1 MEIIVIKAG
10 RITQVHIVK
19 SQIYYQGLSYLSVYY
34 LFFFF
39 FLKLFS
45 WGGLVS

>member
-10 RITQVHIVK
+10 RITQAHIVK

-39 FLKLFS
+39 FLNYFL
-45 WGGLVS
+45 GGV

>member
-39 FLKLFS
+39 FLNYFL
-45 WGGLVS
+45 GGV